1 MHCHYL
7 WSMETSPLLQW
18 TAHGLYCP
26 VGDFFIDPIRPVPK
40 AVITHAHS
48 DHARPG
54 MRLYVAHHDTV
65 PLLRLRLGE
74 GIQTVGMAYGE
85 KRSLQGVNISLHP
98 AGHIV
103 GSAMVRISY
112 KGQVAVV
119 SGDYH
124 NAHSPYCTPLDIVPC
139 HTFVT
144 ESTFGIAPFH
154 WKPEQDI
161 MNDIAQWIHMNQ
173 SEGKASVLICY
184 ALGKAQRVIS
194 ALAPRFP
201 KIYAHNSV
209 QQVQDCLRTY
219 LTDLPATEVITPQ
232 TPRKAIEGQVI
243 IAPPGILKGSWLQQL
258 PTHRTAYLSGWA
270 QLKSR
275 PMARFVDTMIALSD
289 HADFAG
295 LESVCLATGA
305 DTFLTCHGY
314 DKDFAMHLRL
324 LGKQANTL
332 IPQPV
337 LTLF

>member
-1 MHCHYL
+1 MPCHYL
-7 WSMETSPLLQW
+7 WSMESSPLLQW
-18 TAHGLYCP
+18 TVHGLYCP

-54 MRLYVAHHDTV
+54 MRLYIAHHDTL

-74 GIQTVGMAYGE
+74 GIQTVGLGYGE

-124 NAHSPYCTPLDIVPC
+124 NAHSPYCTPLEIVPC

-154 WKPEQDI
+154 WKPEHDI

-173 SEGKASVLICY
+173 SEGKASVLISY

-201 KIYAHNSV
+201 KIYTHNSV

-219 LTDLPATEVITPQ
+219 LPDLPATEVITPQ

-243 IAPPGILKGSWLQQL
+243 VVPPGILKGSWLQKL
-258 PTHRTAYLSGWA
+258 PSHRTAYLSGWA
-270 QLKSR
+270 QAKSR
-275 PMARFVDTMIALSD
+275 PMSRFVDTMIALSD

-305 DTFLTCHGY
+305 EHFLTCHGY

-324 LGKQANTL
+324 LGKQATTL